1 MKRAGQVGS
10 PALGAANPQLRLR
23 AGQNAAGLVLPDL
36 LRWGEKL
43 QTEFHVK
50 LLDS

>member
-1 MKRAGQVGS
+1 MGS